1 MNATVNDWL
10 ENTLIEVVE
19 RLAKQSTTA
28 AEVEALA
35 AVAHVL
41 VDMQKG

>member
-10 ENTLIEVVE
+10 ENALIEVVE